1 MYQLWA
7 TKVTGVAMRD
17 ISSVH
22 FPLYPLSSNLNR
34 MMRFSGSSNHS
45 LMSAYEASDLLYQI
59 SLEDLSQLRSQAQA
73 AEVSIKET
81 SKKPLPMRLVSFI
94 SDAEY
99 RHMNYSRKLLQE
111 KERFVKVS
119 SDYLKTVTKQA
130 SIESLPVGLASNTL
144 FAAARLGLA
153 LSDLMTEKLLPLL
166 DKKLSHLHALG
177 LAETLWA
184 LASHKQTGELFGK
197 VLKELQSRQVKK
209 TLDVVTSPFN
219 HLEYIR
225 DPEPE
230 VNRHAQLLNDAAEL
244 VADEGLKNSL
254 REQAARFKD

>member
-1 MYQLWA
+1 
-7 TKVTGVAMRD
+7 MRD

-34 MMRFSGSSNHS
+34 MMRFSGDSNHS
-45 LMSAYEASDLLYQI
+45 LMTPYEASDLLYQI
-59 SLEDLSQLRSQAQA
+59 SLEDLSRLRSQVQTID
-73 AEVSIKET
+73 VSNKET
-81 SKKPLPMRLVSFI
+81 SKKPLPLRLVSFI
-94 SDAEY
+94 SNKEY

-130 SIESLPVGLASNTL
+130 TLDSLPVGLASNTL
-144 FAAARLGLA
+144 FASARLGLA
-153 LSDLMTEKLLPLL
+153 VSDLMTEKLVPLL
-166 DKKLSHLHALG
+166 DKKISHLHALG

-184 LASHKQTGELFGK
+184 LAFHKQTGEIFGK
-197 VLKELQSRQVKK
+197 VLKELQSREVQKR
-209 TLDVVTSPFN
+209 LDVVTSPLN

-225 DPEPE
+225 DPEPQ
-230 VNRHAQLLNDAAEL
+230 VNRHAQLLNDTAEL
-244 VADEGLKNSL
+244 VADEGLKKSL